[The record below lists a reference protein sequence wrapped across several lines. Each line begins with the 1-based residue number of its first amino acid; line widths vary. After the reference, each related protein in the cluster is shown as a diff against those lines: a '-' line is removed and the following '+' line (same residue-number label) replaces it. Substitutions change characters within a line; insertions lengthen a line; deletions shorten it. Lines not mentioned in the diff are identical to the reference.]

1 MIKATRVKF
10 FQPLWLLFSLI
21 LLCCLIACGGSAD
34 TADTGGGT
42 TTTNAASLDL
52 LVSSPT
58 LNSGVTTQTVTLTAL
73 AKDSNN
79 NTLSDQTV
87 SFSATSG
94 AVTVVSNTTDASG
107 QATATLGTGGDKTNR
122 TITITATCGSITTTT
137 TVNVIGT
144 TIEISGQDTV
154 GSGAQATYTITLKD
168 SAGVGI
174 PSKTVTVASSHGN
187 NLSASS
193 FITNDS
199 GVGTITLT
207 GTISGAD
214 TLTATG
220 LGTVGQKE
228 LTVSSATQNLAFTTP
243 AINAEIPISTT
254 TSVSVLYTNGGAP
267 VPSQVV
273 SFITSRGTIGGTAT
287 TNGSG
292 IATVNISST
301 NVGVT
306 TITASVSGGPSA
318 SLNVEFVATTPSTM
332 TLQADPSVIST
343 NNGTSTT
350 QRSTL
355 IAIVRDANN
364 NLVKNQTVNFTL
376 TEDPSGGRLEPSTAK
391 TDSNGKATIAY
402 IAGTTASSTNGVK
415 VQAKIGTTI
424 TANTTLTVSD
434 IALFIS
440 IGAGPTVTKLTDQT
454 YKKNFDVHVTNAA
467 GNNVAGATVTATAT
481 SIAYKKGYWVGDT
494 VLGAWVQVL
503 TLTSPHNESEF
514 SDPALPTNYCL
525 NEDMH
530 YWGDADHTSYLQN
543 GILDAGSDE
552 DYNESTALEPGSVA
566 GVDASV
572 TTDSNGI
579 GTLGVTYLK
588 IYATW
593 VIVRLDVTVTVGGTE
608 GKAHRTFVLTY
619 AVDDYPYPEKAP
631 PDSPFGVSETC
642 LDLE

>member
-1 MIKATRVKF
+1 MIKVIRAKLFR
-10 FQPLWLLFSLI
+10 QLCLLFSLF
-21 LLCCLIACGGSAD
+21 LFCCLIACGGSTD
-34 TADTGGGT
+34 TAGTGGDT
-42 TTTNAASLDL
+42 TTTTAASLDL
-52 LVSSPT
+52 LPSSST
-58 LNSGVTTQTVTLTAL
+58 LNSNGAQTVTLTAL

-79 NTLSDQTV
+79 NTLSGQAV

-94 AVTVVSNTTDASG
+94 ALTVVSNTTDASG

-122 TITITATCGSITTTT
+122 TITITATCGSITAIT

-144 TIEISGQDTV
+144 TIDISGQDSV
-154 GSGAQATYTITLKD
+154 GSGAQAIYTITLKD
-168 SAGVGI
+168 SAGIGI
-174 PSKTVTVASSHGN
+174 ASKTVTIASSNGN
-187 NLSASS
+187 NLNVSS
-193 FITNDS
+193 FTTNDS
-199 GVGTITLT
+199 GVGTVTLT
-207 GTISGAD
+207 GTVSGSD

-220 LGTVGQKE
+220 LGAVGQKE

-243 AINAEIPISTT
+243 AANAEIPIGAA
-254 TSVSVLYTNGGAP
+254 TSVGVLYTNGGVP

-292 IATVNISST
+292 IATVNISAT
-301 NVGVT
+301 TVGVT

-318 SLNVEFVATTPSTM
+318 SLDVEFVATTPSTM

-343 NNGTSTT
+343 NNGTTTT

-364 NLVKNQTVNFTL
+364 NLVKNQTINFTL

-391 TDSNGKATIAY
+391 TDSSGKATVAY

-415 VQAKIGTTI
+415 VRAAIGTTI
-424 TANTTLTVSD
+424 TANTTLTVSN

-440 IGAGPTVTKLTDQT
+440 IGAGPTVTQLSDQT

-481 SIAYKKGYWVGDT
+481 SIAYEKGYWVGDT

-503 TLTSPHNESEF
+503 TLTSAHNESTF
-514 SDPALPTNYCL
+514 SDPMLPTNYCL

-543 GILDAGSDE
+543 GILDTGSDE
-552 DYNESTALEPGSVA
+552 DYNSSGNLEPTTVA

-588 IYATW
+588 KYSTW

-608 GKAHRTFVLTY
+608 GKAHTTFFLTY
-619 AVDDYPYPEKAP
+619 AVADYPYPEKAP
-631 PDSPFGVSETC
+631 PDSPFGLSNTC
-642 LDLE
+642 VDLE